1 MELEAR
7 KGDEGAR
14 ERLSGRVIGCALEV
28 HRALGPGLLESAYEQ
43 CLAHELTRA
52 GLNFQRQKSMPVN
65 YKARNLDCG
74 YRLDFLVEDRL
85 ILELKSVEKI
95 TELHRAQLLSYLRLS
110 GLRCGLLLNFNS
122 LRLKDG
128 LVRIVM

>member
-1 MELEAR
+1 MD
-7 KGDEGAR
+7 GGAR
-14 ERLSGRVIGCALEV
+14 ERLSGRIIGCALEV

-43 CLAHELTRA
+43 CLADELTRA
-52 GLNFQRQKSMPVN
+52 GLGFERQKLMPVT
-65 YKARNLDCG
+65 YKTRNLDCG
-74 YRLDFLVEDRL
+74 YRVDFVAEDRL
-85 ILELKSVEKI
+85 ILELKSVERI
-95 TELHRAQLLSYLRLS
+95 TDLHRAQLLSYLRLS